1 MPGFFHLGVAK
12 SPKPTKTLWLGFLSS
27 WLALPRIL
35 FPSSKWLDRP
45 RTNLWL
51 TLNSQC
57 TISKSEQTPRKS
69 EKKREKTLFS
79 RLRSQFRAKPMSDSR
94 RGCMWLWLWPWRGSR
109 VEPCAVAARQDFS
122 LSQSRR
128 RSHGWTPLWP
138 RSSLFPGIESS
149 SGRGSLP

>member
-51 TLNSQC
+51 TLNSPVYHFQVR
-57 TISKSEQTPRKS
+57 TNTKE
-69 EKKREKTLFS
+69 E
-79 RLRSQFRAKPMSDSR
+79 
-94 RGCMWLWLWPWRGSR
+94 
-109 VEPCAVAARQDFS
+109 
-122 LSQSRR
+122 
-128 RSHGWTPLWP
+128 
-138 RSSLFPGIESS
+138 
-149 SGRGSLP
+149 